1 MTVNELIARWE
12 GVRAGLLAT
21 IETFSAQELDY
32 VAVQKGYSVAQLI
45 LHIAH
50 EEEGEIRY
58 GVTRELTEWPPEFAP
73 SQYLSLEA
81 LIRILTEVH
90 QRTENYLRTLQD
102 ADLEREVL
110 TPWGKSYTLS
120 DLFWHVLEHEIHHRG
135 ELSLVLGLLGHE
147 GLNA

>member
-21 IETFSAQELDY
+21 IERFSAQELDY
-32 VAVQKGYSVAQLI
+32 VAVQSGYSVTQLI

-73 SQYLSLEA
+73 SQYPSLEA
-81 LIRILTEVH
+81 LIRVLTEVH
-90 QRTENYLRTLQD
+90 QRTESYLRTLRD
-102 ADLEREVL
+102 ADLEREVE

-120 DLFWHVLEHEIHHRG
+120 AMFWHVLEHEIHHRG